1 VVIDGSPSLNLR
13 SLRDRQQFFDPH
25 GAAARAG
32 FSSADWPL
40 FGLLWPSARPLAARL
55 ALRPVTAGERLL
67 ELGCGLGLAS
77 LAAHRAG
84 ADVTASDSHPLAG
97 RFLRANLRLN
107 QLADL
112 PYRHGP
118 WAADAC
124 ASDDE
129 TALSGRFALLF
140 GSDALYERDDDGR
153 LAGFIG
159 RHAAAQAEVWI
170 VDPNRGNRPPFTR
183 RLVRQGFVLTE
194 ENIHDAGYR
203 GRWLIY
209 RRS

>member
-1 VVIDGSPSLNLR
+1 MAIDGSPSIHLR
-13 SLRDRQQFFDPH
+13 SLLDRQQYFDPH

-32 FSSADWPL
+32 FSSGDWPL

-55 ALRPVTAGERLL
+55 AARALVPGERML
-67 ELGCGLGLAS
+67 EIGCGLGLAS

-84 ADVTASDSHPLAG
+84 ADVTASDSHPMAG

-107 QLADL
+107 DLIAL

-118 WAADAC
+118 WAVDAHVP
-124 ASDDE
+124 DGE
-129 TALSGRFALLF
+129 TALTGRFELLF
-140 GSDALYERDDDGR
+140 GSDVLYERDDEGR

-159 RHAAAQAEVWI
+159 RHAAPRAEVWI

-183 RLVRQGFVLTE
+183 RMAQQGFTLAE
-194 ENIHDAGYR
+194 ERIQGPDYR
-203 GRWLIY
+203 GRWLVY
-209 RRS
+209 QRD